1 LCLSS
6 MTLDFPVNEYTP
18 GLLTAP
24 VTSTKIS
31 GCEITMGV
39 ISTGALIWVFPRST
53 INIDNRSSTNP
64 IISSDRF

>member
-1 LCLSS
+1 
-6 MTLDFPVNEYTP
+6 MTLDFPVNVYTP

-31 GCEITMGV
+31 GSAIVMGV
-39 ISTGALIWVFPRST
+39 ISTGALIWVFPRAT

-64 IISSDRF
+64 MISSERF